1 MKKRRS
7 LLSTT
12 KKSIGHFCVPLSI
25 DFFHT
30 PVFMCP
36 GINLKLKI
44 LKNKDDFFLLSDG
57 QKAKFKLIELKARF
71 RLVETSKNYS
81 DDSTK
86 IALGKTNAY
95 YPYYMSKI
103 RSNIITSGIQSFIWP
118 AAIRGRLPKQIIL
131 GFLDHS
137 AYSGDYKKN
146 PFVFRNYGINGL
158 CLRINGV
165 SYPTTPYKPDFSV
178 GNYSTLYD
186 DFLRNCG
193 VAHHN
198 ESIGVSISSF
208 VNHKLL
214 WVFDLSPDN
223 CNRRD
228 LHLDQHGD
236 IDVEVSFKEPT
247 DKTITLLMYSSTF
260 GGLMIGKDMQVEL
273 LSTDN

>member
-1 MKKRRS
+1 
-7 LLSTT
+7 
-12 KKSIGHFCVPLSI
+12 
-25 DFFHT
+25 
-30 PVFMCP
+30 MCP

-86 IALGKTNAY
+86 IALGKANAY

-165 SYPTTPYKPDFSV
+165 SYPTTPLQTRF
-178 GNYSTLYD
+178 
-186 DFLRNCG
+186 
-193 VAHHN
+193 
-198 ESIGVSISSF
+198 
-208 VNHKLL
+208 
-214 WVFDLSPDN
+214 
-223 CNRRD
+223 
-228 LHLDQHGD
+228 
-236 IDVEVSFKEPT
+236 
-247 DKTITLLMYSSTF
+247 
-260 GGLMIGKDMQVEL
+260 
-273 LSTDN
+273 